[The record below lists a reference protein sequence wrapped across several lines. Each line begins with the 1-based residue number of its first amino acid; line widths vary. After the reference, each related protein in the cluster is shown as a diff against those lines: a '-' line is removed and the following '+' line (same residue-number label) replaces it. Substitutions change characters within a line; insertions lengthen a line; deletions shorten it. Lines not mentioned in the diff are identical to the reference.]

1 VAPDDSTITAKGQ
14 TTIPKA
20 IREHLGVDV
29 GGRVDF
35 VIQPDGTIVVEPA
48 VGQVGALKGLLAMKG
63 QRPVSIDAMHEAIR
77 RRADRR

>member
-1 VAPDDSTITAKGQ
+1 MPSSTITAKGQ

-29 GGRVDF
+29 GDRIDF

-48 VGQVGALKGLLAMKG
+48 VAQVGALKGLLAQKG
-63 QRPVSIDAMHEAIR
+63 QRPVSVDAMHEAVR
-77 RRADRR
+77 KRSAGR

>member
-1 VAPDDSTITAKGQ
+1 MPSSTITARGQ

-29 GGRVDF
+29 GDRVDF

-48 VGQVGALKGLLAMKG
+48 CSGLGRSKASS
-63 QRPVSIDAMHEAIR
+63 R
-77 RRADRR
+77 

>member
-1 VAPDDSTITAKGQ
+1 MPSSTITTKGQ

-29 GGRVDF
+29 GDRVDF

-48 VGQVGALKGLLAMKG
+48 VRQVGALEGLLAMKG
-63 QRPVSIDAMHEAIR
+63 QRPVSLDAMREAIR
-77 RRADRR
+77 KRSGGR